1 MTVVAPAVA
10 EVAVVTLAAGV
21 AVKLMLVAEVAD
33 TTTQITRTVLLEL
46 LDLLEHPAILQ
57 TLIAAEQEQEHLVN
71 TRQHQVT
78 LD

>member
-1 MTVVAPAVA
+1 MPVV
-10 EVAVVTLAAGV
+10 
-21 AVKLMLVAEVAD
+21 EVAD

-57 TLIAAEQEQEHLVN
+57 TLIVAEQEQEHLVN